1 MAGDSPKPARRN
13 AGRVARTLRTRWW
26 PRFFVAGV
34 LLIVIGM
41 TLLSGAAEA
50 WTAGAGAAIVF
61 VIIFRWLSMSPGDYR
76 REAPM
81 PPGAPPPGGA

>member
-1 MAGDSPKPARRN
+1 MTGDRRKPARRN
-13 AGRVARTLRTRWW
+13 AGGVARTLRTRWW

-34 LLIVIGM
+34 LLIVVA
-41 TLLSGAAEA
+41 LLSGAAEA

-61 VIIFRWLSMSPGDYR
+61 VIVFRWLSMSPGDYR
-76 REAPM
+76 REGPM